1 MKLIIK
7 KQIIFNGA
15 IMTEKDY
22 SHQLGRIINIDY
34 QTDWILKELK
44 RTNELIEEQNKL
56 NYFLI
61 KLIEHML
68 ENYDNPEK
76 MKDKVKMEMARGIR

>member
-1 MKLIIK
+1 
-7 KQIIFNGA
+7 
-15 IMTEKDY
+15 MTEKDY
-22 SHQLGRIINIDY
+22 SQQLGRITNIDY

-56 NYFLI
+56 NHFLI
-61 KLIEHML
+61 KLIEHTL

-76 MKDKVKMEMARGIR
+76 MRDKVRMEMARGIR

>member
-1 MKLIIK
+1 
-7 KQIIFNGA
+7 
-15 IMTEKDY
+15 MTEKDY
-22 SHQLGRIINIDY
+22 SSQLGRITNIDY

-76 MKDKVKMEMARGIR
+76 MKDKVRMEMARGIR

>member
-1 MKLIIK
+1 
-7 KQIIFNGA
+7 
-15 IMTEKDY
+15 MTEKDY
-22 SHQLGRIINIDY
+22 SHQLGRIVNIDY
-34 QTDWILKELK
+34 QTNWILEELK

-76 MKDKVKMEMARGIR
+76 IKDKVKMEMARGIR